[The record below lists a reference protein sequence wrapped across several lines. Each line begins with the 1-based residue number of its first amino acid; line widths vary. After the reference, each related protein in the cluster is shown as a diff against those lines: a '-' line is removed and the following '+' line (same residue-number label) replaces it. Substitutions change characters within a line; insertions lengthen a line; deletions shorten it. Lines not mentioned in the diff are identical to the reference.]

1 MEFKDSFSIFNLFLD
16 KKVKITVDQ
25 KSFYIRV
32 PTIKEFSL
40 NEAINSTYHMWTM
53 STDKMEQIIHCKSS
67 FEFVNNIL
75 FQLGIY
81 KEYNSALKSFKEGL
95 YFFIPDIEIDYKN
108 KKLIVDD
115 ITITQEVWEYILHVL
130 RLSSGQKVEKPRTFA
145 SED

>member
-1 MEFKDSFSIFNLFLD
+1 
-16 KKVKITVDQ
+16 
-25 KSFYIRV
+25 
-32 PTIKEFSL
+32 
-40 NEAINSTYHMWTM
+40 M

-115 ITITQEVWEYILHVL
+115 ITITEEV
-130 RLSSGQKVEKPRTFA
+130 
-145 SED
+145 